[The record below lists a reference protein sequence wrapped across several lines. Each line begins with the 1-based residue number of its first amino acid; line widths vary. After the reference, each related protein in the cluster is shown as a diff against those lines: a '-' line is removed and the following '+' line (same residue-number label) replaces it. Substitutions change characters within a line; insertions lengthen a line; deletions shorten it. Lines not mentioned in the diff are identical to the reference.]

1 MLFRGVKPLPSFY
14 AKIDY
19 LKEGTE
25 MKATGIVV
33 EYNLFH
39 NGHKLHLNKARELTQ
54 ADVVIAVMSGSFVQR
69 GEPAIIPKWERAK
82 MALAAGVDMV
92 IELPVSFATQHATI
106 FAEEAV
112 RILDAIHVDTL
123 FFGSEHGVAEDFT
136 FAAKK
141 VVENEARFDEAIQ
154 LALVDKKTSYA
165 RAYTEAFKKLCGQ
178 NLLDITK
185 PNNILGFHYA
195 LAAQK
200 QNPSISLQ
208 TIPREHAGYHDE
220 EANHDQI
227 ASATAI
233 RKLILAGKLEEASHY
248 LPASSI
254 AILRNYEGPFLSWKD
269 YWSFLQY
276 RLIQAGS
283 EELEGVRGVREG
295 IQNRMQQAATKAQN
309 FSDFIE
315 LTKTKR
321 YSNARLQRTAL
332 QILLNARSQTS
343 SPYIRILGMNKTGQQ
358 YLSLHKKNISLPIVT
373 TVSKAPAGLLEE
385 ELRATNIYTLAKG
398 LENYQA
404 GDFHIPP
411 ILTL

>member
-1 MLFRGVKPLPSFY
+1 
-14 AKIDY
+14 
-19 LKEGTE
+19 

-33 EYNLFH
+33 EYNPFH

-69 GEPAIIPKWERAK
+69 GEPAIISKWERTR

-92 IELPVSFATQHATI
+92 VELPVSFATQHATI

-165 RAYTEAFKKLCGQ
+165 RAYTEAFKKLFGQ

-200 QNPSISLQ
+200 QNPSISLHS
-208 TIPREHAGYHDE
+208 IPREHAGYHDE

-254 AILRNYEGPFLSWKD
+254 AILRNYEGPFLSWTD

-283 EELEGVRGVREG
+283 EELEGIRGV
-295 IQNRMQQAATKAQN
+295 
-309 FSDFIE
+309 
-315 LTKTKR
+315 
-321 YSNARLQRTAL
+321 
-332 QILLNARSQTS
+332 
-343 SPYIRILGMNKTGQQ
+343 
-358 YLSLHKKNISLPIVT
+358 
-373 TVSKAPAGLLEE
+373 
-385 ELRATNIYTLAKG
+385 
-398 LENYQA
+398 
-404 GDFHIPP
+404 
-411 ILTL
+411 

>member
-33 EYNLFH
+33 EYNPFH

-69 GEPAIIPKWERAK
+69 GEPAILPKWERTR

-92 IELPVSFATQHATI
+92 VELPVSFATQHATI

-165 RAYTEAFKKLCGQ
+165 RAYTEAFKNLFGQ
-178 NLLDITK
+178 ILLDITK

-254 AILRNYEGPFLSWKD
+254 AILRNYEGPFLSWTD

-283 EELEGVRGVREG
+283 EELEGIRGVSEG

-358 YLSLHKKNISLPIVT
+358 YLSLHKKNMSLPIIT

>member
-1 MLFRGVKPLPSFY
+1 
-14 AKIDY
+14 
-19 LKEGTE
+19 

-33 EYNLFH
+33 EYNPFH

-69 GEPAIIPKWERAK
+69 GEPAIISKWERTR

-92 IELPVSFATQHATI
+92 VELPVSFATQHATI

-165 RAYTEAFKKLCGQ
+165 RAYTEAFKKLFGQ
-178 NLLDITK
+178 ILLDITK

-208 TIPREHAGYHDE
+208 TIPREHAGHHDE

-254 AILRNYEGPFLSWKD
+254 AILRNYEGPFLSWTD

-283 EELEGVRGVREG
+283 EELEGIRGVSEG

-358 YLSLHKKNISLPIVT
+358 YLSLHKKNISLPIIT

>member
-1 MLFRGVKPLPSFY
+1 MLFRGAKPLPSFY

-33 EYNLFH
+33 EYNSFH

-69 GEPAIIPKWERAK
+69 GEPAIIPKWERTK

-112 RILDAIHVDTL
+112 RILDAVHVDTL

-141 VVENEARFDEAIQ
+141 VIENETRFDEAIQ

-165 RAYTEAFKKLCGQ
+165 RAYTEAFKQLFDQ

-195 LAAQK
+195 LAVQK
-200 QNPSISLQ
+200 QNPSLSLQ

-220 EANHDQI
+220 EAGHDQI

-233 RKLILAGKLEEASHY
+233 RKLILAGKLEEARQY
-248 LPASSI
+248 LPVSSI
-254 AILRNYEGPFLSWKD
+254 AILRNYEGPFLSWAD
-269 YWSFLQY
+269 YWPFLQY
-276 RLIQAGS
+276 RLVHAS
-283 EELEGVRGVREG
+283 AEELEGIRGVNEG

-332 QILLNARSQTS
+332 QILLNVKSKAS

-358 YLSLHKKNISLPIVT
+358 YLSLHKKNIPLPIVT
-373 TVSKAPAGLLEE
+373 TVSKAPPGLLEE
-385 ELRATNIYTLAKG
+385 EIRATNIYTLVKG

>member
-1 MLFRGVKPLPSFY
+1 
-14 AKIDY
+14 
-19 LKEGTE
+19 

-33 EYNLFH
+33 EYNSFH

-69 GEPAIIPKWERAK
+69 GEPAIIPKWERTK

-112 RILDAIHVDTL
+112 RILDAVHVDTL

-141 VVENEARFDEAIQ
+141 VIENETRFDEAIQ

-165 RAYTEAFKKLCGQ
+165 RAYTEAFKQLFDQ

-195 LAAQK
+195 LAVQK
-200 QNPSISLQ
+200 QNPSLSLQ

-220 EANHDQI
+220 EAGHDQI

-233 RKLILAGKLEEASHY
+233 RKLILAGKLEEARQY
-248 LPASSI
+248 LPVSSI
-254 AILRNYEGPFLSWKD
+254 AILRNYEGPFLSWAD
-269 YWSFLQY
+269 YWPFLQY
-276 RLIQAGS
+276 RLVHAS
-283 EELEGVRGVREG
+283 AEELEGIRGVNEG

-332 QILLNARSQTS
+332 QILLNVKSKAS

-358 YLSLHKKNISLPIVT
+358 YLSLHKKNIPLPIVT
-373 TVSKAPAGLLEE
+373 TVSKAPPGLLEE
-385 ELRATNIYTLAKG
+385 EIRATNIYTLVKG

>member
-1 MLFRGVKPLPSFY
+1 MLFRGAKPLPSFY

-33 EYNLFH
+33 EYNPFH

-112 RILDAIHVDTL
+112 RILDAVHVDTL

-165 RAYTEAFKKLCGQ
+165 RAYTEAFKQLFDQ

-195 LAAQK
+195 LAVQK

-220 EANHDQI
+220 EAGHDQI
-227 ASATAI
+227 ASATTV
-233 RKLILAGKLEEASHY
+233 RKLILAGKLEEARQY
-248 LPASSI
+248 LPVSSI
-254 AILRNYEGPFLSWKD
+254 AILRNYEGLFLSWAD
-269 YWSFLQY
+269 YWPFLQY
-276 RLIQAGS
+276 RLVHAS
-283 EELEGVRGVREG
+283 AEELERIRGVSEG

-332 QILLNARSQTS
+332 QILLNAKSKAS

-358 YLSLHKKNISLPIVT
+358 YLSLHKKNIPLPIVT
-373 TVSKAPAGLLEE
+373 TVSKAPPGLLEE
-385 ELRATNIYTLAKG
+385 EIRATNIYTLVKG

>member
-1 MLFRGVKPLPSFY
+1 MLFRGAKPLPSFY

-33 EYNLFH
+33 EYNPFH

-112 RILDAIHVDTL
+112 RILDAVHVDTL

-165 RAYTEAFKKLCGQ
+165 RAYTEAFKQLFDQ

-195 LAAQK
+195 LAVQK

-220 EANHDQI
+220 EAGHDQI
-227 ASATAI
+227 ASATTV
-233 RKLILAGKLEEASHY
+233 RKLILAGKLEEARQY
-248 LPASSI
+248 LPVSSI
-254 AILRNYEGPFLSWKD
+254 AILRNYEGPFLSWAD
-269 YWSFLQY
+269 YWPFLQY
-276 RLIQAGS
+276 RLVHAS
-283 EELEGVRGVREG
+283 AEELEGIRGVSEG

-332 QILLNARSQTS
+332 QILLNAKSKAS

-358 YLSLHKKNISLPIVT
+358 YLSLHKKNIPLPIVT
-373 TVSKAPAGLLEE
+373 TVSKAPPGLLEE
-385 ELRATNIYTLAKG
+385 EIRATNIYTLVKG